1 MKNIYLDYNASFPV
15 KPKILE
21 QLLTQ
26 TDSYGNPSS
35 IHFFGRQSRQK
46 IEETRHKFAK
56 CLNVTSDKI
65 IFTSGGTEA
74 NNMVLKG
81 FVAEHKNKGTLL
93 ISATEHPSVLKTAF
107 TLLGEHCPLINVK
120 KSGIIDL
127 VHLEDFLRR
136 AEKPILVS
144 VMYANNETGVIQPIS
159 QIASLTHQYGGLLHC
174 DAVQAFGKINFD
186 FGDDLPDFITFSGH
200 KIGALQGVGVLFS
213 KYNFPYDALISGG
226 GQEKGRRSGT
236 ENVLGIESLG
246 LVLSHLNADIYNC
259 SKVEFLRDYMEAQL
273 VEIAPNLVFFGKD
286 APRLPNTSC
295 FGCLGLAG
303 DMQVISLDLEGI
315 AISAGSAC
323 ASGKVKP
330 SHVLLAMGASEALA
344 QSAIRISMGPM
355 TTKEDIDYFLK
366 AWTKIY
372 VRGLKDQLQLINQN
386 NG

>member
-1 MKNIYLDYNASFPV
+1 MINIYLDYNASFPV
-15 KPKILE
+15 KPQILE
-21 QLLTQ
+21 QLFLQ
-26 TDSYGNPSS
+26 KASYANPSS
-35 IHFFGRQSRQK
+35 IHFYGRQARQK

-81 FVAEHKNKGTLL
+81 FMKEYKDRGTLL
-93 ISATEHPSVLKTAF
+93 VSSIEHPSVFNTAT
-107 TLLGEHCPLINVK
+107 TLLGQHLSLINVS

-159 QIASLTHQYGGLLHC
+159 QITSLTHQYGGLLHC

-200 KIGALQGVGVLFS
+200 KIGALQGVGVLYS
-213 KYNFPYDALISGG
+213 KHNFPFDALISGG

-246 LVLSHLNADIYNC
+246 LVLSHLNADIYNHG
-259 SKVEFLRDYMEAQL
+259 KVQILRDYMEEQL
-273 VEIAPNLVFFGKD
+273 ALIAPEIVFFGRD

-295 FGCLGLAG
+295 FGHLGLAG

-315 AISAGSAC
+315 AVSAGSAC
-323 ASGKVKP
+323 SSGKVKT
-330 SHVLLAMGASEALA
+330 SHVLSSMGVNDALA
-344 QSAIRISMGPM
+344 RSSIRVSLGPV
-355 TTKEDIDYFLK
+355 TTQTEIDHFLK

-372 VRGLKDQLQLINQN
+372 RRGLKDSL